1 MNNKVIFLFIVFF
14 YNHLLIGMQ
23 LQKPNPKNSQ
33 KSWFLYKT
41 IKNDEDD
48 RYISAICFDHSE
60 KLLGI
65 ADCHKH
71 VCIRDIES
79 NKKLM
84 SETFDDE
91 INSICFDH
99 YGKQFAVL
107 LYTPKTYLFKINYDA
122 HKNTIRYNLYDS
134 FNHEGT
140 ISSIFFDNE
149 NNICGIKS
157 KKSTKRIQCVDLVTN
172 KKQISFEYN
181 YWNTIISA
189 SQSTKYFATGSGTSQ
204 ARLFDIEQNKE
215 ISTLQL
221 QGSVTAFAFD
231 ASETL
236 LAIASNDQM
245 IRIFDI
251 PTCIEIASFSHN
263 RHISTICFGPS
274 GKTLAIGCFNGKIL
288 IFKQGK

>member
-1 MNNKVIFLFIVFF
+1 MKNKIIILLIALHC
-14 YNHLLIGMQ
+14 NSMLIGMKI
-23 LQKPNPKNSQ
+23 QKQNHKNNLP
-33 KSWFLYKT
+33 SWSLYK
-41 IKNDEDD
+41 IIQNDEPDQF
-48 RYISAICFDHSE
+48 ISSICFDPSE

-65 ADCHKH
+65 ADCHQH

-157 KKSTKRIQCVDLVTN
+157 KKSTKQIQCIDLITN

-181 YWNTIISA
+181 YWNTIFSA
-189 SQSTKYFATGSGTSQ
+189 SQSKRYFVTGSDTSQ
-204 ARLFDIEQNKE
+204 ARLFDMQKQEE
-215 ISTLQL
+215 IGIFSL
-221 QGSVTAFAFD
+221 QGAVNAFAFD
-231 ASETL
+231 KTEKL
-236 LAIASNDQM
+236 LAVASNDKVV
-245 IRIFDI
+245 RIFDV